1 MKIILLTIFIGSLF
15 GQSKHLPLKK
25 EDNCPCTYP
34 LKANTNWCQG
44 SKGGYYCINRNGNKT
59 YKPKIIK

>member
-1 MKIILLTIFIGSLF
+1 MKIVFLLTVFISSLL
-15 GQSKHLPLKK
+15 GQFKPLPVS
-25 EDNCPCTYP
+25 NCHCAYP
-34 LKANTNWCQG
+34 LKTNTNWCTG